1 MTVKLTAIISVSGK
15 SGLFKIIARG
25 RNGLIV
31 ESLIDQKRFP
41 VFASQKVSA
50 LEDITIFTTGENVP
64 LGEVFFK
71 MMEKS
76 GGDKWLAEE
85 KDAAVLRKALNELIP
100 LDNERVSDNDVK
112 KIFNW
117 FNLLTEKKLL
127 EVEQPSVQEESTG
140 VSEQESPEEASN
152 TEKKSATKKSKKT
165 KTKGSEEGEETKT
178 KNKSKQSKSDKTGQ
192 KKENKDNSKKT
203 ASN

>member
-1 MTVKLTAIISVSGK
+1 
-15 SGLFKIIARG
+15 
-25 RNGLIV
+25 
-31 ESLIDQKRFP
+31 
-41 VFASQKVSA
+41 
-50 LEDITIFTTGENVP
+50 
-64 LGEVFFK
+64 
-71 MMEKS
+71 MEKS

-127 EVEQPSVQEESTG
+127 EVEQPSVKEESTG

-203 ASN
+203 TKTKK